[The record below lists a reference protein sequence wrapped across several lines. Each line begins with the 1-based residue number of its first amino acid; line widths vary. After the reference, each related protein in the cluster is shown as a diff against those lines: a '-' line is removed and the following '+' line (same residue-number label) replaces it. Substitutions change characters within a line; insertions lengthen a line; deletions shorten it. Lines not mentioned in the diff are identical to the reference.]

1 MFFDQLDSS
10 QVARVE
16 AIIQC
21 VVAAFE
27 EDHTEELTVNLITP
41 MHYDTSIK
49 ETYCGRI
56 VIGTRSITLNNFFP
70 CKSISNLNS

>member
-41 MHYDTSIK
+41 MHYDTI
-49 ETYCGRI
+49 
-56 VIGTRSITLNNFFP
+56 N
-70 CKSISNLNS
+70 

>member
-41 MHYDTSIK
+41 MHYDTPIK
-49 ETYCGRI
+49 ETYLREDCYW
-56 VIGTRSITLNNFFP
+56 NPFYHFE
-70 CKSISNLNS
+70 